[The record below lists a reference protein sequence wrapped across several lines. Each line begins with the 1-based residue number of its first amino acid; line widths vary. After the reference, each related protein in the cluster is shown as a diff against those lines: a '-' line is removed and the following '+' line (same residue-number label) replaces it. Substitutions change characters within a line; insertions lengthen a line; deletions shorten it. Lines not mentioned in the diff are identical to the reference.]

1 MDQAKQRVYKVRVR
15 VLTEEMRQFLSVLLD
30 VTMLLCLPAKGTS
43 YNYLENSRCCLSHFL
58 VDHLPP

>member
-30 VTMLLCLPAKGTS
+30 VTMLFCFLVKGTS
-43 YNYLENSRCCLSHFL
+43 YNYLENFKCCLNDFS
-58 VDHLPP
+58 VDHLPS